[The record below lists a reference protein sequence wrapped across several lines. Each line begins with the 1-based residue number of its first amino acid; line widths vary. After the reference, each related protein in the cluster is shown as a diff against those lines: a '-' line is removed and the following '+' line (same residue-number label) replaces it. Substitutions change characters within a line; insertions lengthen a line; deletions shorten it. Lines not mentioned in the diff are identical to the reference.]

1 MYGRATLLAV
11 LVVVSVA
18 ATGFGVD
25 VTADRPDPVPFE
37 ETAAMG
43 ATAATETWMTR
54 TSLTVPRAEVFY
66 SQYRYG
72 VGIYRVPQLVAE
84 LDREGRRHQFG
95 VPVAVYVSDYTG
107 LDPWLRADGLLAA
120 PRNRT
125 PGWVAVEEAHF
136 VVGSRARTP
145 GGEAVVPFSDRAAA
159 RAFADEYGG
168 EVVRWDAVR
177 SRSFDAG
184 APGRERYRES
194 VARRHAWADDAVAS
208 AGRLLDR
215 PVSIVV
221 GEDAP
226 SLSAAVARAPP
237 NTTVEIPAG
246 TYTVG
251 TVAVE
256 KPITLR
262 GAGNETTL
270 VGNDNGS
277 VLRAFSPRVAVADLR
292 IEGVGGNFSPGGD
305 VNESEWDAPVQRGYG
320 FGPAGVELAEAN
332 ASLVEDVAIRTPANG
347 VVVRRSDGV
356 VVDGT
361 RVVGNET
368 WWKGFMGVMVME
380 SRVVVQR
387 STFVGGRDGV
397 YTHRGEGTVVRN
409 CTMRELR
416 FGVHEMYTS
425 GTLLANNTVRD
436 ASIGL
441 VVMTRPSDNL
451 VVGNDVHDS
460 GVGVRV
466 SGSASYVAGNV
477 VANNTHGLDVVSRR
491 SLWTHNVVVGND
503 VGASA
508 ETLLPTNT
516 LVGNDFVAN
525 GRHALASLGPLRVWG
540 GDGAGNYWSGAPG
553 YDRDGDGTLDR
564 PYRATGPVDGVA
576 HRTGGAALLA
586 VSPGVTLWRSL
597 SAVAPGLRST
607 GVADYAPRARP
618 VRPDVVASVAEST
631 AGVGNVT
638 GEVTP

>member
-11 LVVVSVA
+11 LVVLSVA
-18 ATGFGVD
+18 TTGFGVD
-25 VTADRPDPVPFE
+25 VTADRPDPVPFK

-43 ATAATETWMTR
+43 ATAATETRMAR

-72 VGIYRVPQLVAE
+72 VGVYRVPRLVAE
-84 LDREGRRHQFG
+84 LGREGRRHQFG

-107 LDPWLRADGLLAA
+107 LDPWVRADGMLAA

-125 PGWVAVEEAHF
+125 PEWVAVEEAQF
-136 VVGSRARTP
+136 VVGSGARTP
-145 GGEAVVPFSDRAAA
+145 GGEAVVPFSDPAAA
-159 RAFADEYGG
+159 RAFAGEYGG
-168 EVVRWDAVR
+168 EVVGWDAVR

-184 APGRERYRES
+184 APAPGRYRES
-194 VARRHAWADDAVAS
+194 VARRHAWADDAAAS
-208 AGRLLDR
+208 AGGLLDR
-215 PVSIVV
+215 PVSVVV

-226 SLSAAVARAPP
+226 NLSAAVARAPP
-237 NTTVEIPAG
+237 NTTVELPAG
-246 TYTVG
+246 TYPVG
-251 TVAVE
+251 TVTVE
-256 KPITLR
+256 KPLTLR
-262 GAGNETTL
+262 GAGDETTI
-270 VGNDNGS
+270 VGDDNGS
-277 VLRAFSPRVAVADLR
+277 VLRAFAPEVAVADLR
-292 IEGVGGNFSPGGD
+292 IEGVGGNFSPGGK

-320 FGPAGVELAEAN
+320 FGPAGIELAEADG
-332 ASLVEDVAIRTPANG
+332 SLVRNVAVRTPANG
-347 VVVRRSDGV
+347 VVVRWSDGV

-368 WWKGFMGVMVME
+368 WWEGFMGVMVME
-380 SRVVVQR
+380 SRVLVQR

-397 YTHRGEGTVVRN
+397 YTHRGEGSVVRDS
-409 CTMRELR
+409 TMRGLR

-451 VVGNDVHDS
+451 VVGNDVRDS

-508 ETLLPTNT
+508 ETLLPTNRV
-516 LVGNDFVAN
+516 VGNDFAAN
-525 GRHALASLGPLRVWG
+525 DRHALASLGPLRVWG

-553 YDRDGDGTLDR
+553 YDRDGDGALDR

-576 HRTGGAALLA
+576 HRTSGATLLA
-586 VSPGVTLWRSL
+586 ESPGVTLWRSL
-597 SAVAPGLRST
+597 SSVAPGLRST

-618 VRPDVVASVAEST
+618 VRPDAVARVTEST
-631 AGVGNVT
+631 AGVGNESR
-638 GEVTP
+638 EVSP